1 MITLRTPSLR
11 QSAAGKSRVSETQI
25 SIFAPTARSVNC
37 SKYAPPEAKSIS
49 GQNFFV
55 PTGGLSAAAAATPAR
70 AVALLIPATGLVAGI
85 LTFASPTSI
94 TSPPDTPASAVVGTM
109 SASAATA
116 SAIAALLT
124 ASSPVE

>member
-25 SIFAPTARSVNC
+25 SIFVPTARSVNC
-37 SKYAPPEAKSIS
+37 SKYAPPVAKSIS

-55 PTGGLSAAAAATPAR
+55 PIGGLSAAAAVTPAR
-70 AVALLIPATGLVAGI
+70 AVAPLTPATGLVVGI
-85 LTFASPTSI
+85 LTFALPTSI
-94 TSPPDTPASAVVGTM
+94 TSPPDT
-109 SASAATA
+109 SASAAVGTTSASAAIA